1 MTKSNL
7 KTHLKWLLDQGRSL
21 NPILTPRAWES
32 HVNPLD
38 SHSNSVA
45 TLNLIE
51 NQTEELSIKDSQPI
65 LESTVNDFT
74 GDVIDIDSDTDMARL
89 MLSSPSSASKTRML
103 ITREPPGSVR
113 KTTESS
119 SAKREMSQT
128 PRGKPVN
135 GTTAGPPK
143 YWNALDCTDTR
154 DYTEPSSTVS
164 SFRDRK
170 EQISTPVRPKQ
181 KLEIP
186 SSLQDIDTI
195 DLTDDFDCKA
205 LSSNIRE
212 EFDEPRRL
220 WVEDAASRKESTDKR
235 GKKRKSYEYVSDLLS
250 PRKPSRKTRSTL
262 VPSKTVQSDQYTS
275 TLTPRLISKDEDTP
289 SRDKKQRE
297 LSSKHAEIALS
308 VADSDVET
316 GGGLFDSVG
325 TKQLSPQMTEKSL
338 YPLLPC
344 ERNSSTTKQGFSPK
358 RRELISPDLIGIP
371 EITRKTIIRQSDT
384 DPYSSRPSSDS
395 EPRDQNVERFLQIP
409 ADSLK
414 RFVTRL
420 EDTVK
425 KNSGIV
431 YQGMLNGENTPE
443 LHAIVSENGTL
454 TAQIRAVKALTAQ
467 RSAYLSREAQSKSLK
482 DDIMHALNRGASNV
496 LAKIE
501 QQKEITSRMRDM
513 EADMRRLLQDADLF
527 SAIEK
532 SSSEIRP
539 SEPEQLHSL
548 STVPSN
554 LGGLGSS
561 NSRSSPVASNNAIKL
576 AYDAKES
583 RLGTSSYGTGSSAAS
598 FKSLKASFSN
608 YHEPI
613 LSDDETTFTRT
624 MGSPLPP
631 VNDFDDFDMDVLDE
645 DILEAANNY
654 QDDQPFSM
662 DRHEPCRRPVF
673 AEASGNVC
681 RLPSTQK
688 LQTHGALWG
697 QHPWTKDV
705 KVALKERFHLRGFRP
720 NQLEAIDSTLS
731 GKDTFVL
738 MPTGGGK
745 SLCYQLP
752 SVISSG
758 STRGVT
764 LVISPL
770 LSLMQDQVSH
780 LRQNKIK
787 AYLINGDTPSEER
800 QWIISTLSS
809 RNPETHIELLYITPE
824 MISKSH
830 ALTDRIE
837 ALCSIQKLAR
847 VVIDEAHCV
856 SQWGHDFRPDY
867 KQIGAFR
874 ARIPGVPLMALTAT
888 ATENVKVDVIHNL
901 RMQGC
906 EVFTQ
911 SFNRPNLTYEVRR
924 KGKHTELLDNI
935 ADTIK
940 SSYRN
945 KCGIVYCLSRNACE
959 KVAEALRK
967 NYRIKAE
974 HYHAGLD
981 AETRARTQQRWQA
994 GDVHVIVA
1002 TIAFGMGIDKPD
1014 VRFVIHHSIPKSL
1027 EGYYQETGRA
1037 GRDGRRSGC
1046 YLYFSHRDV
1055 TTMQSMIEKNED
1067 SSDVQKS
1074 RQTRML
1080 NDVVKY
1086 CENANDCRRV
1096 QILAYFSE
1104 SFSRQDCNASCDN
1117 CKSGDTFEVRDFS
1130 KHASAAVKI
1139 VRYFQERNERATLS
1153 YCVNIFRGTTK
1164 SFRSPEHRE
1173 APCFGDGS
1181 DIAVGDAERLFRK
1194 LHSERALTE
1203 ENIVNK
1209 GNFPIQYVKLGPRA
1223 SDFESGRRRLRLD
1236 VRVSLDG
1243 NGQPRGD
1250 VGRNY
1255 LPQSTNVSSPVELAN
1270 PRRLERYR
1278 YADSAANESDT
1289 NLDSDGFEK
1298 VRIAG
1303 RRERKKKNLPGP
1315 PITQDDRFDQ
1325 LDHLHRAVAE
1335 DFMVYAKNYCQEVV
1349 MDKGLRNQ
1357 PFSDTI
1363 LREMAMVLPRDADT
1377 GTDKREMLHIPNID
1391 PDKVHRYGDKIL
1403 KLIRDTQQRLSELKQ
1418 EGDDVDGVVPD
1429 PNHHNVINVSDD
1441 EFSDA
1446 DDVFMDQDNIL
1457 QADDA
1462 VVTSQYFSR
1471 SQQPIED
1478 DSGDEYPHSTKGS
1491 NSKSQKRKA
1500 TSKRPP
1506 RRKSSG
1512 GKPRAKATRRP
1523 KTNGRSQGR
1532 SYQQKETKG
1541 RQKQPTS
1548 QIAMMPI

>member
-1 MTKSNL
+1 
-7 KTHLKWLLDQGRSL
+7 
-21 NPILTPRAWES
+21 
-32 HVNPLD
+32 
-38 SHSNSVA
+38 
-45 TLNLIE
+45 
-51 NQTEELSIKDSQPI
+51 
-65 LESTVNDFT
+65 
-74 GDVIDIDSDTDMARL
+74 
-89 MLSSPSSASKTRML
+89 
-103 ITREPPGSVR
+103 
-113 KTTESS
+113 
-119 SAKREMSQT
+119 
-128 PRGKPVN
+128 
-135 GTTAGPPK
+135 
-143 YWNALDCTDTR
+143 
-154 DYTEPSSTVS
+154 
-164 SFRDRK
+164 
-170 EQISTPVRPKQ
+170 
-181 KLEIP
+181 
-186 SSLQDIDTI
+186 
-195 DLTDDFDCKA
+195 
-205 LSSNIRE
+205 
-212 EFDEPRRL
+212 
-220 WVEDAASRKESTDKR
+220 
-235 GKKRKSYEYVSDLLS
+235 
-250 PRKPSRKTRSTL
+250 
-262 VPSKTVQSDQYTS
+262 
-275 TLTPRLISKDEDTP
+275 
-289 SRDKKQRE
+289 
-297 LSSKHAEIALS
+297 
-308 VADSDVET
+308 
-316 GGGLFDSVG
+316 
-325 TKQLSPQMTEKSL
+325 
-338 YPLLPC
+338 
-344 ERNSSTTKQGFSPK
+344 
-358 RRELISPDLIGIP
+358 
-371 EITRKTIIRQSDT
+371 
-384 DPYSSRPSSDS
+384 
-395 EPRDQNVERFLQIP
+395 
-409 ADSLK
+409 
-414 RFVTRL
+414 
-420 EDTVK
+420 
-425 KNSGIV
+425 
-431 YQGMLNGENTPE
+431 MLNGENTSK
-443 LHAIVSENGTL
+443 LHTIVSKNGTL

-467 RSAYLSREAQSKSLK
+467 KSAYLSREAESKALK
-482 DDIMHALNRGASNV
+482 DDIMHALNQGASNV
-496 LAKIE
+496 LPKIE
-501 QQKEITSRMRDM
+501 QQKEITSQLRDM
-513 EADMRRLLQDADLF
+513 EANMCLLLQEADLF
-527 SAIEK
+527 TVMKEFSPETRDIEL
-532 SSSEIRP
+532 ER
-539 SEPEQLHSL
+539 LHSL
-548 STVPSN
+548 PATTAPSI
-554 LGGLGSS
+554 LGGAE
-561 NSRSSPVASNNAIKL
+561 NNNHRNSPVASNSAFKPD
-576 AYDAKES
+576 YDARES
-583 RLGTSSYGTGSSAAS
+583 RLVTSKYRTSSFTGSLGIPEANRT
-598 FKSLKASFSN
+598 K
-608 YHEPI
+608 YHEVM
-613 LSDDETTFTRT
+613 SDDETTFTGN
-624 MGSPLPP
+624 MGSTLPP
-631 VNDFDDFDMDVLDE
+631 VEDFDDFDMDVLDE
-645 DILEAANNY
+645 DILEAADNC
-654 QDDQPFSM
+654 QDEQPFTKDS
-662 DRHEPCRRPVF
+662 HEPHSRPVF
-673 AEASGNVC
+673 AETSGNVR
-681 RLPSTQK
+681 RLPATQK
-688 LQTHGALWG
+688 SQTHGTLWG

-705 KVALKERFHLRGFRP
+705 KIALKERFHLRGFRP

-800 QWIISTLSS
+800 QWIMSTLSS
-809 RNPETHIELLYITPE
+809 HNPETHIELLYITPE
-824 MISKSH
+824 MVSKSH

-837 ALCSIQKLAR
+837 KLCSIQKLAR

-924 KGKHTELLDNI
+924 KGKHAELLDSI

-940 SSYRN
+940 STYRN
-945 KCGIVYCLSRNACE
+945 KCGIVYCLSRNTCE
-959 KVAEALRK
+959 KVAEALRT

-981 AETRARTQQRWQA
+981 AETRAQTQQRWQA

-1055 TTMQSMIEKNED
+1055 STMQNMIEKNED
-1067 SSDVQKS
+1067 SDGVQKS

-1104 SFSRQDCNASCDN
+1104 SFKRQDCNASCDN
-1117 CKSGDTFEVRDFS
+1117 CKSGDTFEVQDFS
-1130 KHASAAVKI
+1130 EHASAAIKI

-1173 APCFGDGS
+1173 APSFGDGS
-1181 DIAVGDAERLFRK
+1181 SIAVGDAERLFRK
-1194 LHSERALTE
+1194 LQSERALIE
-1203 ENIVNK
+1203 ENIVNR

-1243 NGQPRGD
+1243 SSRPRGD

-1255 LPQSTNVSSPVELAN
+1255 LPQSTNVSSPVRSAN
-1270 PRRLERYR
+1270 RLRLERYR
-1278 YADSAANESDT
+1278 HVDSAANESDT
-1289 NLDSDGFEK
+1289 DVDSDGFEK

-1303 RRERKKKNLPGP
+1303 REERKKKIIPGP
-1315 PITQDDRFDQ
+1315 PITQGDRFDQ

-1363 LREMAMVLPRDADT
+1363 LREMVMVFPK
-1377 GTDKREMLHIPNID
+1377 DKGEMLQIPNID

-1403 KLIRDTQQRLSELKQ
+1403 KLLRDTKQRLFELKQ
-1418 EGDDVDGVVPD
+1418 AGDDVDGVVPD
-1429 PNHHNVINVSDD
+1429 PNHHNVVNISDD

-1446 DDVFMDQDNIL
+1446 DDVFMYEDDIL
-1457 QADDA
+1457 HPDDTI
-1462 VVTSQYFSR
+1462 VTSEYFSR
-1471 SQQPIED
+1471 SQQPFED
-1478 DSGDEYPHSTKGS
+1478 DSNDEYHPSPKAS
-1491 NSKSQKRKA
+1491 ISKSQKQKN
-1500 TSKRPP
+1500 TGKRP
-1506 RRKSSG
+1506 RRKSG
-1512 GKPRAKATRRP
+1512 GAKQRAKGTRKP
-1523 KTNGRSQGR
+1523 KTSSRSQGR
-1532 SYQQKETKG
+1532 SSSRKETKG
-1541 RQKQPTS
+1541 RQKQPTG

>member
-7 KTHLKWLLDQGRSL
+7 KTHLKWLLDQGPSL
-21 NPILTPRAWES
+21 YPVLTPPAWES
-32 HVNPLD
+32 HVNPIK
-38 SHSNSVA
+38 SHSNSVP

-51 NQTEELSIKDSQPI
+51 SQTEELSIKDSLPI
-65 LESTVNDFT
+65 LELTVKDLRD
-74 GDVIDIDSDTDMARL
+74 DVIDIDSDTDMARL
-89 MLSSPSSASKTRML
+89 MLGPPSSVSKPRLLT
-103 ITREPPGSVR
+103 TRESPGSVR
-113 KTTESS
+113 KASKSS
-119 SAKREMSQT
+119 SAKWEVSQT
-128 PRGKPVN
+128 RSKTVKE
-135 GTTAGPPK
+135 PP
-143 YWNALDCTDTR
+143 
-154 DYTEPSSTVS
+154 STIS
-164 SFRDRK
+164 SFRDRE
-170 EQISTPVRPKQ
+170 EQTSTPVRPKR
-181 KLEIP
+181 KLDIP

-195 DLTDDFDCKA
+195 DLTDDFDCNA
-205 LSSNIRE
+205 LSSDIKE

-220 WVEDAASRKESTDKR
+220 WTEDAASRKEPTDKR
-235 GKKRKSYEYVSDLLS
+235 GKKRKSDEYVFDLLS
-250 PRKPSRKTRSTL
+250 PREPSRKARSPL
-262 VPSKTVQSDQYTS
+262 VFGTTVRSDRYIT
-275 TLTPRLISKDEDTP
+275 TLTPRPPSKEEAL
-289 SRDKKQRE
+289 SRQRKQGE
-297 LSSKHAEIALS
+297 SSSKRADRGLS
-308 VADSDVET
+308 VADSDVESV
-316 GGGLFDSVG
+316 GSLFDLVE
-325 TKQLSPQMTEKSL
+325 TKKPSPRVTQKSL
-338 YPLLPC
+338 YPVLPL
-344 ERNSSTTKQGFSPK
+344 EKHSSNPELSLSPK
-358 RRELISPDLIGIP
+358 RREPISPDSIDIP
-371 EITRKTIIRQSDT
+371 EITPPTAIRQT
-384 DPYSSRPSSDS
+384 NTYPHGSRALLPPSSDS
-395 EPRDQNVERFLQIP
+395 EPRDQDLERFLQIP

-414 RFVTRL
+414 RFVTCL
-420 EDTVK
+420 EDTIK
-425 KNSGIV
+425 KNSRIV

-467 RSAYLSREAQSKSLK
+467 KSAYVSREAESVSLK
-482 DDIMHALNRGASNV
+482 NYIMHALNRGASNV
-496 LAKIE
+496 LPKIE
-501 QQKEITSRMRDM
+501 QQKEITSQMRDM
-513 EADMRRLLQDADLF
+513 EANMRRLLREADLF
-527 SAIEK
+527 SAMEK
-532 SSSEIRP
+532 SSSETRA
-539 SEPEQLHSL
+539 SELERLHSL
-548 STVPSN
+548 PTAPSN
-554 LGGLGSS
+554 LGSLE
-561 NSRSSPVASNNAIKL
+561 NRNFRNSPVASNSAPKP
-576 AYDAKES
+576 AYDARES
-583 RLGTSSYGTGSSAAS
+583 RVGTSKYGTGSFTGS
-598 FKSLKASFSN
+598 FKSLEANRSN
-608 YHEPI
+608 YHEPMI
-613 LSDDETTFTRT
+613 SDDETTFTRT

-631 VNDFDDFDMDVLDE
+631 IEDFDDFDMDVLDE
-645 DILEAANNY
+645 DILEAADKF
-654 QDDQPFSM
+654 QGDQSFSKNK
-662 DRHEPCRRPVF
+662 HEPYNRPVF
-673 AEASGNVC
+673 AETSGNAC
-681 RLPSTQK
+681 RLHATQK
-688 LQTHGALWG
+688 SQTHGTLWG

-705 KVALKERFHLRGFRP
+705 KIALKERFHLRGFRP

-780 LRQNKIK
+780 LRQNEIK
-787 AYLINGDTPSEER
+787 AYLINGDTPLEER
-800 QWIISTLSS
+800 QWILSTLSS

-837 ALCSIQKLAR
+837 GLSSIQKLAR

-924 KGKHTELLDNI
+924 KGKHSELLDNI

-945 KCGIVYCLSRNACE
+945 KCGIVYCLSRNTCE

-1002 TIAFGMGIDKPD
+1002 TIAFGMGIDKAD

-1104 SFSRQDCNASCDN
+1104 SFKRQDCNASCDN

-1130 KHASAAVKI
+1130 QHASAAVKI

-1223 SDFESGRRRLRLD
+1223 SDFESCRRRLRLD

-1243 NGQPRGD
+1243 SGQPRSD
-1250 VGRNY
+1250 AGRNY
-1255 LPQSTNVSSPVELAN
+1255 LPQSTNVSSPVRSAN
-1270 PRRLERYR
+1270 RRRLERYR

-1289 NLDSDGFEK
+1289 DVDSDGFDRI
-1298 VRIAG
+1298 RIAG
-1303 RRERKKKNLPGP
+1303 RKERKKKNLPGP
-1315 PITQDDRFDQ
+1315 PITQDDRFDK

-1335 DFMVYAKNYCQEVV
+1335 DFMVYAKSYCQEVV

-1363 LREMAMVLPRDADT
+1363 LREMVMVFPK
-1377 GTDKREMLHIPNID
+1377 DKREMLRIPNID

-1446 DDVFMDQDNIL
+1446 DDVFMDQDSIL
-1457 QADDA
+1457 QPDDT
-1462 VVTSQYFSR
+1462 VVTSQYFS
-1471 SQQPIED
+1471 QQPFED
-1478 DSGDEYPHSTKGS
+1478 KSSDEYRPSQKAS
-1491 NSKSQKRKA
+1491 NSKTQKRKT
-1500 TSKRPP
+1500 TSKRPS
-1506 RRKSSG
+1506 RRKSG
-1512 GKPRAKATRRP
+1512 DAKPRAKGTRKP
-1523 KTNGRSQGR
+1523 KANSRSQGR
-1532 SYQQKETKG
+1532 SYSQKDTKG
-1541 RQKQPTS
+1541 KLKQPTS

>member
-1 MTKSNL
+1 MTRSNF
-7 KTHLKWLLDQGRSL
+7 KTHLKWLLDQGPSL
-21 NPILTPRAWES
+21 YPVLTRPAWDT
-32 HVNPLD
+32 HVNSAD
-38 SHSNSVA
+38 SQDKPVPI
-45 TLNLIE
+45 LNLIE
-51 NQTEELSIKDSQPI
+51 SNQELSVKDSQPI
-65 LESTVNDFT
+65 LESVINDPAD
-74 GDVIDIDSDTDMARL
+74 DVIDIESDTDMARL
-89 MLSSPSSASKTRML
+89 MLGHQSSARKPRML
-103 ITREPPGSVR
+103 SAEESHNSARKASKGSPLR
-113 KTTESS
+113 QEI
-119 SAKREMSQT
+119 SQT
-128 PRGKPVN
+128 PRDKMV
-135 GTTAGPPK
+135 
-143 YWNALDCTDTR
+143 
-154 DYTEPSSTVS
+154 EEIPSTIP
-164 SFRDRK
+164 SFRESK
-170 EQISTPVRPKQ
+170 EQALAPVRPKR

-186 SSLQDIDTI
+186 SSLRDIDTI
-195 DLTDDFDCKA
+195 DLTDDFDPNA
-205 LSSNIRE
+205 LSSDNRE
-212 EFDEPRRL
+212 ELDELHRL
-220 WVEDAASRKESTDKR
+220 RTEDVASRKNHTDKR
-235 GKKRKSYEYVSDLLS
+235 GKKRKSDEDASDLLLLKEPTRRACS
-250 PRKPSRKTRSTL
+250 PL
-262 VPSKTVQSDQYTS
+262 VSSKTVQSNRCIS
-275 TLTPRLISKDEDTP
+275 TLVPRPTSKDEAPASRHKNQGESSLTP
-289 SRDKKQRE
+289 ADS
-297 LSSKHAEIALS
+297 AVS
-308 VADSDVET
+308 VAETDVESV
-316 GGGLFDSVG
+316 GSLFDLVE
-325 TKQLSPQMTEKSL
+325 TKQPSPRVTKKSL
-338 YPLLPC
+338 YAALPF
-344 ERNSSTTKQGFSPK
+344 EEQLSTHQPRLTPES
-358 RRELISPDLIGIP
+358 REPISPDSMDVP
-371 EITRKTIIRQSDT
+371 DTTRPTVLCPSGSK
-384 DPYSSRPSSDS
+384 PHSSHALLPPQSDS
-395 EPRDQNVERFLQIP
+395 EPRYQDVERFMQIP
-409 ADSLK
+409 AESL
-414 RFVTRL
+414 RRLVACL
-420 EDTVK
+420 EDTIK

-431 YQGMLNGENTPE
+431 YQGMLNGENTSE
-443 LHAIVSENGTL
+443 LHAIVSKNGTL
-454 TAQIRAVKALTAQ
+454 TAQIRAIKALTAQ
-467 RSAYLSREAQSKSLK
+467 KSAYLSRQAESKSLK
-482 DDIMHALNRGASNV
+482 DDIMHALDQGTSNV
-496 LAKIE
+496 FPKIE
-501 QQKEITSRMRDM
+501 QQKEITSQMKDM
-513 EADMRRLLQDADLF
+513 EANICLLLREADLF
-527 SAIEK
+527 SVMKEF
-532 SSSEIRP
+532 SSETREIELER
-539 SEPEQLHSL
+539 LHSL
-548 STVPSN
+548 PTATAPSI
-554 LGGLGSS
+554 LGGAENSNYCNSPVTS
-561 NSRSSPVASNNAIKL
+561 NSGFQPD
-576 AYDAKES
+576 YDARES
-583 RLGTSSYGTGSSAAS
+583 RLVTSKYRTSAFTGSLEIPEANCT
-598 FKSLKASFSN
+598 K
-608 YHEPI
+608 YHEVM
-613 LSDDETTFTRT
+613 SDDETTFTGN
-624 MGSPLPP
+624 MGSTLPP
-631 VNDFDDFDMDVLDE
+631 VDDFDDFDMDVLDE
-645 DILEAANNY
+645 DILEAADNCREGQSFTKNR
-654 QDDQPFSM
+654 Q
-662 DRHEPCRRPVF
+662 EPNIRPVF
-673 AEASGNVC
+673 AETSGNVC
-681 RLPSTQK
+681 RPPVTQK
-688 LQTHGALWG
+688 SQTHGTLWG

-705 KVALKERFHLRGFRP
+705 KIALKERFHLRGFRP

-780 LRQNKIK
+780 LQQNKIK
-787 AYLINGDTPSEER
+787 AYLINGDTPPEER
-800 QWIISTLSS
+800 QWIMSTLSS
-809 RNPETHIELLYITPE
+809 HNPETHIELLYITPE

-837 ALCSIQKLAR
+837 KLCSIQKLAR

-924 KGKHTELLDNI
+924 KGKHAELLDSI

-940 SSYRN
+940 STYRN
-945 KCGIVYCLSRNACE
+945 KCGIVYCLSRNTCE
-959 KVAEALRK
+959 KVAEALRT

-1055 TTMQSMIEKNED
+1055 STMQSMIEKNED
-1067 SSDVQKS
+1067 SDDVQKS

-1104 SFSRQDCNASCDN
+1104 SFKRQDCNASCDN
-1117 CKSGDTFEVRDFS
+1117 CKSGDTFEVKDFS
-1130 KHASAAVKI
+1130 EHASAAIKI

-1173 APCFGDGS
+1173 APCFGVGS

-1194 LHSERALTE
+1194 LHSERALSE
-1203 ENIVNK
+1203 ENIVNR

-1243 NGQPRGD
+1243 SGRSRGD

-1255 LPQSTNVSSPVELAN
+1255 LPQSTNVSSPVRSAN
-1270 PRRLERYR
+1270 RRRLERYR
-1278 YADSAANESDT
+1278 HIDSAANESDT
-1289 NLDSDGFEK
+1289 DVDSDGFEK
-1298 VRIAG
+1298 IRIAG
-1303 RRERKKKNLPGP
+1303 REERKTRIIPGP
-1315 PITQDDRFDQ
+1315 PITQGDRFDQ

-1363 LREMAMVLPRDADT
+1363 LREMVMVFPK
-1377 GTDKREMLHIPNID
+1377 DKGEMLQIPNID

-1403 KLIRDTQQRLSELKQ
+1403 KLLRDTKQRLSELKQ
-1418 EGDDVDGVVPD
+1418 AGDDVDGVVPD
-1429 PNHHNVINVSDD
+1429 PNHHNVVNVSDD

-1446 DDVFMDQDNIL
+1446 DDVFMYEDNIL
-1457 QADDA
+1457 QPDDTI
-1462 VVTSQYFSR
+1462 VTSEYFSR
-1471 SQQPIED
+1471 SQQPFED
-1478 DSGDEYPHSTKGS
+1478 DSGDEYRPSPKAS
-1491 NSKSQKRKA
+1491 ISKSQKQKNA
-1500 TSKRPP
+1500 SKRPP
-1506 RRKSSG
+1506 RRKSG
-1512 GKPRAKATRRP
+1512 GAKPRPKGTRKP
-1523 KTNGRSQGR
+1523 KTNSRSQGR
-1532 SYQQKETKG
+1532 SHSRKETKG
-1541 RQKQPTS
+1541 RQKQPTG

>member
-1 MTKSNL
+1 MTRSNL
-7 KTHLKWLLDQGRSL
+7 KTHLKWLLDQGPSL
-21 NPILTPRAWES
+21 YPVLTPPAWES
-32 HVNPLD
+32 HVNPID
-38 SHSNSVA
+38 SLSNSA
-45 TLNLIE
+45 PTLNLIE

-65 LESTVNDFT
+65 FEPTANGLTE
-74 GDVIDIDSDTDMARL
+74 DVIDIDSDTDMARL
-89 MLSSPSSASKTRML
+89 MLGPPSSAIKPRLLS
-103 ITREPPGSVR
+103 IGESPGSVR
-113 KTTESS
+113 KASKSS
-119 SAKREMSQT
+119 SAKWEASQT
-128 PRGKPVN
+128 PRSKTVKE
-135 GTTAGPPK
+135 PP
-143 YWNALDCTDTR
+143 
-154 DYTEPSSTVS
+154 STIS
-164 SFRDRK
+164 SFRDSK
-170 EQISTPVRPKQ
+170 EQISTPVRPKR
-181 KLEIP
+181 KLDIP

-195 DLTDDFDCKA
+195 DLTDDFDCNA
-205 LSSNIRE
+205 LSSDIRGE
-212 EFDEPRRL
+212 LDEPRRL
-220 WVEDAASRKESTDKR
+220 WTKDAASRKEPTDKR
-235 GKKRKSYEYVSDLLS
+235 GKKRKSDDYASDTLS
-250 PRKPSRKTRSTL
+250 PREPSRKARSPL
-262 VPSKTVQSDQYTS
+262 VPGKTVQSDLYIS
-275 TLTPRLISKDEDTP
+275 TLSPRPTSKDEAP
-289 SRDKKQRE
+289 LSRHKKQGE
-297 LSSKHAEIALS
+297 SSSNRADRPLS
-308 VADSDVET
+308 VADSDVESV
-316 GGGLFDSVG
+316 GSLFDLVE
-325 TKQLSPQMTEKSL
+325 TKQPSPQMTKKSL
-338 YPLLPC
+338 SPAMPLEKHSDAPKL
-344 ERNSSTTKQGFSPK
+344 SLSPK
-358 RRELISPDLIGIP
+358 RREPISLDSIDIP
-371 EITRKTIIRQSDT
+371 EITLTTTIRQSNT
-384 DPYSSRPSSDS
+384 NPHSSRALLPPSSDS
-395 EPRDQNVERFLQIP
+395 EPRDQDVERFLHIP

-414 RFVTRL
+414 RFVTCL
-420 EDTVK
+420 EDIIK

-443 LHAIVSENGTL
+443 LHATVSENGTL
-454 TAQIRAVKALTAQ
+454 AAQIRAVKALTAM
-467 RSAYLSREAQSKSLK
+467 RSAYLSHEAESKSLK
-482 DDIMHALNRGASNV
+482 DDIMHTLNQGASNV
-496 LAKIE
+496 LPKIE
-501 QQKEITSRMRDM
+501 QQKEITSQMRDM
-513 EADMRRLLQDADLF
+513 EADMRRLLREADLF
-527 SAIEK
+527 SAMEK
-532 SSSEIRP
+532 SFSETRE
-539 SEPEQLHSL
+539 SELKRMHSL
-548 STVPSN
+548 HTAPSN
-554 LGGLGSS
+554 LGSLENS
-561 NSRSSPVASNNAIKL
+561 NSRDSPVASNSAFKP
-576 AYDAKES
+576 AYDAREC
-583 RLGTSSYGTGSSAAS
+583 RLGTSKYKTGSFTGS
-598 FKSLKASFSN
+598 FKNPDANRSN
-608 YHEPI
+608 YRG
-613 LSDDETTFTRT
+613 LMMGDNETTFTRT

-631 VNDFDDFDMDVLDE
+631 LEDFDDFDMDVLDE
-645 DILEAANNY
+645 DILEAADNF
-654 QDDQPFSM
+654 QEERSFSK
-662 DRHEPCRRPVF
+662 DRHEPYSRPVF
-673 AEASGNVC
+673 AETSGNAC
-681 RLPSTQK
+681 RLPTSQK
-688 LQTHGALWG
+688 SQSHGTLWG

-705 KVALKERFHLRGFRP
+705 KIALRERFHLRGFRP

-752 SVISSG
+752 SVVSSG

-780 LRQNKIK
+780 LRRNKIK

-800 QWIISTLSS
+800 QWIMSTLSS
-809 RNPETHIELLYITPE
+809 RNPEAHIELLYITPE

-837 ALCSIQKLAR
+837 GLCSIRKLAR

-924 KGKHTELLDNI
+924 KGKHAELLDNI

-940 SSYRN
+940 SLYRN
-945 KCGIVYCLSRNACE
+945 KCGIVYCLSRNTCE
-959 KVAEALRK
+959 KVAEALRE
-967 NYRIKAE
+967 NYRVKAE

-981 AETRARTQQRWQA
+981 AETRAQTQQRWQS

-1046 YLYFSHRDV
+1046 YLYFSHRDA

-1104 SFSRQDCNASCDN
+1104 SFKRQDCNASCDN

-1130 KHASAAVKI
+1130 QHASAAVKI

-1223 SDFESGRRRLRLD
+1223 FDFESGRRRLRLD

-1243 NGQPRGD
+1243 NGQPRVD

-1255 LPQSTNVSSPVELAN
+1255 LPQSTNVSSPVPSAN
-1270 PRRLERYR
+1270 RRRLERYR
-1278 YADSAANESDT
+1278 YADSAANDSDT
-1289 NLDSDGFEK
+1289 DVDSDGFERI
-1298 VRIAG
+1298 RIAG
-1303 RRERKKKNLPGP
+1303 RKERKKKNLPGP

-1363 LREMAMVLPRDADT
+1363 LREMVMVFPKN
-1377 GTDKREMLHIPNID
+1377 KREMLQIPNID
-1391 PDKVHRYGDKIL
+1391 PDKVHRYGDKML
-1403 KLIRDTQQRLSELKQ
+1403 KLIRDTQQRLCELKQ
-1418 EGDDVDGVVPD
+1418 ERDDVDGVVPD

-1446 DDVFMDQDNIL
+1446 DDVFMDQDSIL
-1457 QADDA
+1457 QPDDT
-1462 VVTSQYFSR
+1462 VVTSQYFSS
-1471 SQQPIED
+1471 SQKPFED
-1478 DSGDEYPHSTKGS
+1478 DSSDEYRPSPKAG
-1491 NSKSQKRKA
+1491 NSKSQKRKT
-1500 TSKRPP
+1500 TSRRPS
-1506 RRKSSG
+1506 RRKGSDA
-1512 GKPRAKATRRP
+1512 KPRAKGTRKP

-1532 SYQQKETKG
+1532 SYSRKETKG
-1541 RQKQPTS
+1541 KQKQPTS

>member
-1 MTKSNL
+1 MTRSNL
-7 KTHLKWLLDQGRSL
+7 KTHLNWLLDQGPSL
-21 NPILTPRAWES
+21 YPVLTPLAWDS
-32 HVNPLD
+32 HVNPTN
-38 SHSNSVA
+38 SQSNPA
-45 TLNLIE
+45 PILNLIGGH
-51 NQTEELSIKDSQPI
+51 QELSVKDSQPI
-65 LESTVNDFT
+65 FESVINDPAD
-74 GDVIDIDSDTDMARL
+74 DVIDIESDTDMARL
-89 MLSSPSSASKTRML
+89 MLDHPLSASKPRML
-103 ITREPPGSVR
+103 SAKESLSSARNAS
-113 KTTESS
+113 KSS
-119 SAKREMSQT
+119 SARQEVSQ
-128 PRGKPVN
+128 
-135 GTTAGPPK
+135 A
-143 YWNALDCTDTR
+143 
-154 DYTEPSSTVS
+154 PSSKMVEELPSTIS

-170 EQISTPVRPKQ
+170 EQILAPVRPKQ
-181 KLEIP
+181 KLDIP

-195 DLTDDFDCKA
+195 DLTEDFNPNA
-205 LSSNIRE
+205 LSSDIRE
-212 EFDEPRRL
+212 EFDEL
-220 WVEDAASRKESTDKR
+220 HQLQTEDVASRKNPTDKR
-235 GKKRKSYEYVSDLLS
+235 GKKRKSDEDVSDLLPLREPTRRACS
-250 PRKPSRKTRSTL
+250 PLASSKTAQSDRYISTFVPRPTLKDEAPPSRHKKQGKS
-262 VPSKTVQSDQYTS
+262 S
-275 TLTPRLISKDEDTP
+275 LTPADR
-289 SRDKKQRE
+289 
-297 LSSKHAEIALS
+297 AVS
-308 VADSDVET
+308 VAESDVESI
-316 GGGLFDSVG
+316 GSLFDLVE
-325 TKQLSPQMTEKSL
+325 TKQPSPQVTKKSL
-338 YPLLPC
+338 YAALPL
-344 ERNSSTTKQGFSPK
+344 EEHSTTHQPSLSPEP
-358 RRELISPDLIGIP
+358 REPISPDSMDIP
-371 EITRKTIIRQSDT
+371 DT
-384 DPYSSRPSSDS
+384 TPPTALCHSSTKPHSPRALLPPPSNS
-395 EPRDQNVERFLQIP
+395 EPRYQDVERFLQIP
-409 ADSLK
+409 ADSL
-414 RFVTRL
+414 RRLVTCL
-420 EDTVK
+420 EDTIK
-425 KNSGIV
+425 RNSGVV
-431 YQGMLNGENTPE
+431 YQGMLNGENTSE
-443 LHAIVSENGTL
+443 LHAIVSKNGTL
-454 TAQIRAVKALTAQ
+454 TAQIRAIKALTAQ
-467 RSAYLSREAQSKSLK
+467 KSAYLLREAESKSLK
-482 DDIMHALNRGASNV
+482 DDIMHALNRGTSNV
-496 LAKIE
+496 LPKIE
-501 QQKEITSRMRDM
+501 QQKGITSQMRDM
-513 EADMRRLLQDADLF
+513 EAKLRLLLREADLF
-527 SAIEK
+527 SVLKEF
-532 SSSEIRP
+532 SSETREIELER
-539 SEPEQLHSL
+539 LHSL
-548 STVPSN
+548 PTATAPSI
-554 LGGLGSS
+554 LGSAENS
-561 NSRSSPVASNNAIKL
+561 NYCNSPVASNSAFKTD
-576 AYDAKES
+576 YDARES
-583 RLGTSSYGTGSSAAS
+583 RLGTSKNRTSSFTGSFEIPEA
-598 FKSLKASFSN
+598 N
-608 YHEPI
+608 RTEYHEVM
-613 LSDDETTFTRT
+613 SDDETTFTGNMVST
-624 MGSPLPP
+624 LPP
-631 VNDFDDFDMDVLDE
+631 VEDFDDFDMDVLDE
-645 DILEAANNY
+645 DILEAADNW
-654 QDDQPFSM
+654 QEDQSFPK
-662 DRHEPCRRPVF
+662 DRHEPYTRPVF
-673 AEASGNVC
+673 AETSRNVR
-681 RLPSTQK
+681 RLPATQK
-688 LQTHGALWG
+688 SQTHGTLWG

-705 KVALKERFHLRGFRP
+705 KIALKERFHLRGFRP

-758 STRGVT
+758 STSGVT

-780 LRQNKIK
+780 LRRNKIK

-800 QWIISTLSS
+800 QWIMSTLSS
-809 RNPETHIELLYITPE
+809 HNPETHIELLYITPE

-837 ALCSIQKLAR
+837 KLCSIQKLAR

-924 KGKHTELLDNI
+924 KGKHAELLDSI

-940 SSYRN
+940 STYRN
-945 KCGIVYCLSRNACE
+945 KCGIVYCLSRNTCE
-959 KVAEALRK
+959 KVAEALRT

-1055 TTMQSMIEKNED
+1055 NTMQSMIEKNED
-1067 SSDVQKS
+1067 SDDVQKS

-1104 SFSRQDCNASCDN
+1104 SFKRQDCNDSCDN
-1117 CKSGDTFEVRDFS
+1117 CKSGDTFEVQDFS
-1130 KHASAAVKI
+1130 QYASAAIKI

-1203 ENIVNK
+1203 ENIVNR

-1223 SDFESGRRRLRLD
+1223 REFESGRRRLRLD
-1236 VRVSLDG
+1236 VRVSSDG
-1243 NGQPRGD
+1243 SGRPRGD

-1255 LPQSTNVSSPVELAN
+1255 LPQSTNVSSPVRSAN
-1270 PRRLERYR
+1270 RRRLERYR
-1278 YADSAANESDT
+1278 HVDSAANESDSDV
-1289 NLDSDGFEK
+1289 DSDGFEK

-1303 RRERKKKNLPGP
+1303 REERKKKVIPGP
-1315 PITQDDRFDQ
+1315 PITQGDRFDQ

-1363 LREMAMVLPRDADT
+1363 LREMVMVFPRD
-1377 GTDKREMLHIPNID
+1377 KEEMLRIPNID

-1403 KLIRDTQQRLSELKQ
+1403 KLLRDTKQRLSELKQ
-1418 EGDDVDGVVPD
+1418 AGDDVDGVVPD
-1429 PNHHNVINVSDD
+1429 PNHHNVVNISDD

-1446 DDVFMDQDNIL
+1446 DDVFMYEDNIL
-1457 QADDA
+1457 QPDDTI
-1462 VVTSQYFSR
+1462 VTSEYFSR
-1471 SQQPIED
+1471 SQQPFED
-1478 DSGDEYPHSTKGS
+1478 DSGDEYRPSPKARI
-1491 NSKSQKRKA
+1491 SKSQKQKN

-1506 RRKSSG
+1506 RRKSG
-1512 GKPRAKATRRP
+1512 GAKPRAKGARKP
-1523 KTNGRSQGR
+1523 KTSSRSQGR
-1532 SYQQKETKG
+1532 SYSRKETKG
-1541 RQKQPTS
+1541 KQKQPTG

>member
-7 KTHLKWLLDQGRSL
+7 KTHLEWLLDQGPSL
-21 NPILTPRAWES
+21 YPVLTPSAWEPDVNPI
-32 HVNPLD
+32 D
-38 SHSNSVA
+38 SQGNSDP
-45 TLNLIE
+45 TFNLIE
-51 NQTEELSIKDSQPI
+51 TQTKELSIKDSQPI
-65 LESTVNDFT
+65 LEPTANDLT
-74 GDVIDIDSDTDMARL
+74 DDVIDIDSDSDMARL
-89 MLSSPSSASKTRML
+89 MLGPLSSAVKPRLLSTK
-103 ITREPPGSVR
+103 ESPGSVR
-113 KTTESS
+113 KASKSS
-119 SAKREMSQT
+119 SANWKVSQT
-128 PRGKPVN
+128 PRSETVK
-135 GTTAGPPK
+135 
-143 YWNALDCTDTR
+143 
-154 DYTEPSSTVS
+154 EPARSIS
-164 SFRDRK
+164 SFQDHAN
-170 EQISTPVRPKQ
+170 QISTPVRQ
-181 KLEIP
+181 KGKLNIP

-195 DLTDDFDCKA
+195 DLTDDIDCNA
-205 LSSNIRE
+205 LSSDIRE

-220 WVEDAASRKESTDKR
+220 WTEDAVSRKEPTDKR
-235 GKKRKSYEYVSDLLS
+235 GKKRKSDEYASDLL
-250 PRKPSRKTRSTL
+250 PPKEPSRKARSPHL
-262 VPSKTVQSDQYTS
+262 SVQSVQSDGCTS
-275 TLTPRLISKDEDTP
+275 IFTPQPTSKDEAP
-289 SRDKKQRE
+289 SSRHKME
-297 LSSKHAEIALS
+297 GESSSNHADRALS
-308 VADSDVET
+308 VADSDVESV
-316 GGGLFDSVG
+316 GSLFDLVE
-325 TKQLSPQMTEKSL
+325 TKQPSSRMTKKSL
-338 YPLLPC
+338 YPVLPL
-344 ERNSSTTKQGFSPK
+344 EKHSNTPKPSPSPK
-358 RRELISPDLIGIP
+358 RREPISPDSIDFP
-371 EITRKTIIRQSDT
+371 EITRTTSTLQSEQN
-384 DPYSSRPSSDS
+384 PHSSRALLPPSSDS
-395 EPRDQNVERFLQIP
+395 GPTDQDVERFLQIP
-409 ADSLK
+409 VDSLK
-414 RFVTRL
+414 RFVTCL
-420 EDTVK
+420 EDTIK

-454 TAQIRAVKALTAQ
+454 TAQIRAVKALTAK
-467 RSAYLSREAQSKSLK
+467 RSAYLSREAESKSLK
-482 DDIMHALNRGASNV
+482 DGIMYALNRGASNV
-496 LAKIE
+496 FPKIE
-501 QQKEITSRMRDM
+501 QQKKITSQLREM
-513 EADMRRLLQDADLF
+513 EADMSCLLRETDLI
-527 SAIEK
+527 SAMKK
-532 SSSEIRP
+532 SP
-539 SEPEQLHSL
+539 SETRACELKRLHSL
-548 STVPSN
+548 STAPSN
-554 LGGLGSS
+554 LGSVENS
-561 NSRSSPVASNNAIKL
+561 NFRNGPVASNSAFKP
-576 AYDAKES
+576 AYDARES
-583 RLGTSSYGTGSSAAS
+583 HLCTSKYETGSFNGS
-598 FKSLKASFSN
+598 FKSPKAN
-608 YHEPI
+608 RTNHQEPI
-613 LSDDETTFTRT
+613 MSDAEMTFTRT
-624 MGSPLPP
+624 ISSPLPP
-631 VNDFDDFDMDVLDE
+631 VEDLDDFDMDVLDE
-645 DILEAANNY
+645 DILEAAGDL
-654 QDDQPFSM
+654 QEEQSFSK
-662 DRHEPCRRPVF
+662 DRHEPCSRPVF
-673 AEASGNVC
+673 AETSGNAS
-681 RLPSTQK
+681 RHSSTQK
-688 LQTHGALWG
+688 SQNHGTLWG

-705 KVALKERFHLRGFRP
+705 KIALKERFHLRGFRP

-800 QWIISTLSS
+800 QWIMSTLSS
-809 RNPETHIELLYITPE
+809 RDPETHIELLYITPE
-824 MISKSH
+824 MISKSR

-837 ALCSIQKLAR
+837 GLCSIQKLAR

-924 KGKHTELLDNI
+924 KGKHAELLDNI

-945 KCGIVYCLSRNACE
+945 KCGIVYCLSRNTCE
-959 KVAEALRK
+959 KVAEALRE

-994 GDVHVIVA
+994 GYVHVIVA

-1104 SFSRQDCNASCDN
+1104 SFKRQDCNASCDN

-1130 KHASAAVKI
+1130 QHASAAIKI

-1153 YCVNIFRGTTK
+1153 YCVNIFRGSTK

-1236 VRVSLDG
+1236 VRVSLDS
-1243 NGQPRGD
+1243 NGQPPGD
-1250 VGRNY
+1250 IGRNY
-1255 LPQSTNVSSPVELAN
+1255 LPQSTNVSSPVQSAN
-1270 PRRLERYR
+1270 RRRLARYR
-1278 YADSAANESDT
+1278 CVDSAANGSDT
-1289 NLDSDGFEK
+1289 DVDSDGFERI
-1298 VRIAG
+1298 RIAG
-1303 RRERKKKNLPGP
+1303 RKERKKKNPPGP

-1363 LREMAMVLPRDADT
+1363 LREMVMLFPK
-1377 GTDKREMLHIPNID
+1377 DKREMLQIPNID

-1403 KLIRDTQQRLSELKQ
+1403 KLIRDTQQRLCELKQ

-1446 DDVFMDQDNIL
+1446 DDVFMDQDSIL
-1457 QADDA
+1457 RPDDT

-1471 SQQPIED
+1471 SQQPFED
-1478 DSGDEYPHSTKGS
+1478 DSGDEYRPSPKAS
-1491 NSKSQKRKA
+1491 NSKSQKRKT

-1506 RRKSSG
+1506 RRKSG
-1512 GKPRAKATRRP
+1512 DAKPRAKGTRRP
-1523 KTNGRSQGR
+1523 KTNSHSQGR
-1532 SYQQKETKG
+1532 SYLRRDTKG
-1541 RQKQPTS
+1541 KQKQPTS
-1548 QIAMMPI
+1548 QIAMMPL